1 MEKEEQTS
9 NGTENVITSE
19 EESKTVEMNLKPNV
33 DNYDKIENNTNQDDK
48 LNGKIASEK
57 YDHNKEDESTN
68 KAEIA
73 AENMIANVDETT
85 SNSFDP
91 KSNIDKESIDEEDN
105 SADHT
110 ESKDQTKYHVAM
122 NDDSNVSIEDAGMY
136 FIFDI
141 LNTIFSNFSYTYPI
155 V

>member
-9 NGTENVITSE
+9 NGTENE
-19 EESKTVEMNLKPNV
+19 EESKTVEINLKPNV
-33 DNYDKIENNTNQDDK
+33 DNDDKIENNTNQDDK
-48 LNGKIASEK
+48 LNGKMASEK
-57 YDHNKEDESTN
+57 YDHSKEDESTN

-73 AENMIANVDETT
+73 AENMIANVNETT

-91 KSNIDKESIDEEDN
+91 KSDIDKESIDEEDN

-110 ESKDQTKYHVAM
+110 ESKDQTKYHVDI
-122 NDDSNVSIEDAGMY
+122 NNSNVSIEDAGMY

-141 LNTIFSNFSYTYPI
+141 YTISLNFSYTYPI